1 MSVRGG
7 LLVVGRMGGA
17 ALLAAVL
24 VAVVPA
30 AAYAHGVSGTGESVR
45 SFFWSGLFH
54 MLGGWDHLLFVAG
67 VVLLAGT
74 VRRSAQMISL
84 FALGHSTTLIVA
96 TLAEW
101 RLDPLLVDVVIVLSL
116 VFVGVVGLI
125 GRPRDWRWFAA
136 CVVGFG
142 LVHGL
147 GLSTRLQEAGLP
159 EGVWDRLARTI
170 VFNIGVEVGQL
181 LALGLMV
188 WVGSA
193 WSRRVPWAHTRK
205 AAHGVLAAIGLV
217 TAVLLSFGVLDATEE
232 EEELTAFGG
241 CQVRIRTET
250 YPGAGERPAKDFY
263 EPSQTVPMEGFGRM
277 LSEHLVV
284 VHYRPDLP
292 ADQLAALRAFVTGD
306 ERVVAGPAP
315 GQREAFKAV
324 NLFQTLLCDDFDLE
338 TARRF
343 TDDWLPEAPEE
354 GQ

>member
-1 MSVRGG
+1 MNIRGG
-7 LLVVGRMGGA
+7 LLAVGGVG
-17 ALLAAVL
+17 LLAAVL
-24 VAVVPA
+24 IVVVPA
-30 AAYAHGVSGTGESVR
+30 AAYAHGVGGTGESVR

-84 FALGHSTTLIVA
+84 FALGHSSTLIVA
-96 TLAEW
+96 TLAGW

-116 VFVGVVGLI
+116 VFVGVVGWI
-125 GRPRDWRWFAA
+125 GRPRNWRWFAA

-147 GLSTRLQEAGLP
+147 GLSTRLQDAGLP
-159 EGVWDRLARTI
+159 EGVWDRLARTV

-188 WVGSA
+188 WAGSA

-205 AAHGVLAAIGLV
+205 AAHGVLAGIGLV
-217 TAVLLSFGVLDATEE
+217 TAVLLSFGVLDATG

-250 YPGAGERPAKDFY
+250 YPGAGARLPKDFY
-263 EPSQTVPMEGFGRM
+263 EPSETPPMEGFGRM
-277 LSEHLVV
+277 LGEHLVV
-284 VHYRPDLP
+284 VYYRPDLP
-292 ADQLAALRAFVTGD
+292 ADQLSALRAFVTGD

-315 GQREAFKAV
+315 EQREAFKAL
-324 NLFQTLLCDDFDLE
+324 NLFQTLLCDDLDLE
-338 TARRF
+338 TARKF
-343 TDDWLPEAPEE
+343 TDNWLPDTPAE